1 MFWKYLVVF
10 LIGFVVGY
18 IIKDNLSKPDVSIE
32 NRNKIKQK
40 GNGNILNFFQ
50 ELRQNKQ
57 AKKAL
62 RKAKRKSKRD

>member
-10 LIGFVVGY
+10 LIGFIVGY
-18 IIKDNLSKPDVSIE
+18 FIKDNLSKPDVLNE

-40 GNGNILNFFQ
+40 GDGNILNFFQ
-50 ELRQNKQ
+50 ELKQNKYDRK

-62 RKAKRKSKRD
+62 RKSKRD